1 MSYQMTFADLSQDLN
16 QPQEAKEI
24 YRSKEICILHCPVCG
39 DVVGVKL
46 IHPKNAIEYS
56 EECMRVLKKNGT
68 LIFKWNESDIPT
80 NTILD
85 IIGAKPIYGHLSGK
99 LSKTQWMA
107 FVK

>member
-46 IHPKNAIEYS
+46 IHLENVIEYS
-56 EECMRVLKKNGT
+56 EECRNGHK
-68 LIFKWNESDIPT
+68 I
-80 NTILD
+80 
-85 IIGAKPIYGHLSGK
+85 K
-99 LSKTQWMA
+99 LSETTLQIA
-107 FVK
+107 EERGTEIEVLR